1 MKSQKLFYNNSE
13 IALMRTYS
21 DNSVLILVGKS
32 LSEPETYRKG
42 FCNANSAQRWLGD
55 RGFQFARTF

>member
-1 MKSQKLFYNNSE
+1 MKSQKLFHNNGE

-21 DNSVLILVGKS
+21 DDSVLVLIGKS

-42 FCNANSAQRWLGD
+42 FHNVNTARRWLED
-55 RGFQFARTF
+55 RGFQFAGTL